1 MEWDGCT
8 PARPG
13 GDESAIQTEQAK
25 RSTNG
30 TVIMINPIS
39 LLLIGPFFEMGNSEM
54 KVHTVGK
61 DHTKQKIVACE
72 VPVIPYQMKYES
84 EHSKQKKQRGPS
96 LVGTLFRHCVV
107 SVNKSVALLL

>member
-1 MEWDGCT
+1 
-8 PARPG
+8 
-13 GDESAIQTEQAK
+13 
-25 RSTNG
+25 
-30 TVIMINPIS
+30 MINPIS

-84 EHSKQKKQRGPS
+84 EDSKQKKQRGPS
-96 LVGTLFRHCVV
+96 LVRTLFRHCVV
-107 SVNKSVALLL
+107 SEISLCCCYCDASSRELNRDAA